1 MIARTRVAAGDR
13 FYLLLKHSADFVVAL
28 AALPFLVFFSL
39 LILPINRLCAPGP
52 LFYRQ
57 QRVGQGGRI
66 FQIIK
71 FRTMAPDAEKE
82 SGPVW
87 ASQGDARATPVGRW
101 LRRLRLDELP
111 QCLNVLRGE
120 MSFIGP
126 RPERPEFIAQ
136 LAQQMPFYRARHA
149 VRPGISGWAQV
160 RHGYGVNDEDAR
172 IKLEYDLY
180 YVRHLGFWLDLH
192 IAFRTLQIMLRMKG
206 H

>member
-1 MIARTRVAAGDR
+1 
-13 FYLLLKHSADFVVAL
+13 
-28 AALPFLVFFSL
+28 
-39 LILPINRLCAPGP
+39 
-52 LFYRQ
+52 
-57 QRVGQGGRI
+57 
-66 FQIIK
+66 
-71 FRTMAPDAEKE
+71 MAPDAEQE

-126 RPERPEFIAQ
+126 RPERPEFVAQ
-136 LAQQMPFYRARHA
+136 LAQQMPFYRARHV

-192 IAFRTLQIMLRMKG
+192 IAFRTLQIMLQMKG